1 MIGFPGLSGPGRTR
15 TWRREWPLFMRIRR
29 RLPLIVAVLVLA
41 AGIALVVVLRKHA
54 PPEPARLLPGAEGFV
69 YVNLQ
74 WMRRADVIGQL
85 PPVRHDPEYDDF
97 IQATGFQFERDLE
110 QAAIAIHYP
119 NPPPE
124 NAEPRFSE
132 VFVGRIQGNRLRDYL
147 RKLARSVE
155 DYRSADIYTIPS
167 EGRTLRVAILAV
179 DSVAASNVDDPQ
191 VIRGIIDR
199 SKKLASP
206 FAGPALLR
214 RYYRHVPLTSQAWA
228 ILRVDPQLGGF
239 PPGPGG
245 WATMLSQPAVLLA
258 SVHYL
263 GALRLKAVAFTTSE
277 NQANSVVDRVNTF
290 LKLMHAAEVSIGAH
304 APDPDIKA
312 LLDSLAIEQ
321 QRDRAVLTADVPRG
335 LIRKLLAEAP
345 AQVTPPLPQPPPPSS
360 PLPEGSHSPTS
371 K

>member
-1 MIGFPGLSGPGRTR
+1 
-15 TWRREWPLFMRIRR
+15 MRIRR

-54 PPEPARLLPGAEGFV
+54 PPEPARLLPGADGFV

-85 PPVRHDPEYDDF
+85 PPVRHDPEYEDF

-110 QAAIAIHYP
+110 QAAIAIHYA
-119 NPPPE
+119 NQPPE

-132 VFVGRIQGNRLRDYL
+132 VFVGRIQANRLRDYL

-155 DYRSADIYTIPS
+155 DYHSADIYTIPS
-167 EGRTLRVAILAV
+167 EGRSLRVAILAV

-214 RYYRHVPLTSQAWA
+214 RYYRHVPLASQAWA
-228 ILRVDPQLGGF
+228 ILRVDPQLDGF
-239 PPGPGG
+239 SSSPG
-245 WATMLSQPAVLLA
+245 WATILSQPAVLLA
-258 SVHYL
+258 SVRYL

-277 NQANSVVDRVNTF
+277 SQANSVVDRVNTF
-290 LKLMHAAEVSIGAH
+290 LRLMHAAEVSIGAH

-321 QRDRAVLTADVPRG
+321 QRERAVLTADVPRG

-345 AQVTPPLPQPPPPSS
+345 AEVTPPLPQPPPASG
-360 PLPEGSHSPTS
+360 PLSGGSHGQTS
-371 K
+371 Q